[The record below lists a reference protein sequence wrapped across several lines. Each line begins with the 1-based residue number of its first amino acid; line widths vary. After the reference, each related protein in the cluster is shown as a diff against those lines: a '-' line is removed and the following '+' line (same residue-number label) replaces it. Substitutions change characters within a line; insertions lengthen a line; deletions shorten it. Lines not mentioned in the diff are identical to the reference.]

1 MLARVETGNGY
12 RAHRP
17 NLFARRSWSSSPFP
31 LVDAEMPWKGEDWG
45 PEGSLAGTTR
55 RFIQSLAAWMSFV
68 LYRRHFELVRA
79 DTDELR
85 DLVYRLRY
93 QVYAHE
99 RGFENPDDH
108 PEGRESDGFD
118 AHALHILLR
127 HRGSGIVVG
136 TARLVLPRADDL
148 SNSFPVQ
155 ALSSHSILHDPDV
168 ARHAVEFSRLAISR
182 ERLLRCRIGSAGKGW
197 FSTDPV
203 SRDSK
208 LSRAIS
214 RALLPQ
220 LSAGLIA
227 AVIELAAE
235 NGYPIMFSIMEPQL
249 MRKLGRIGIRF
260 PFVDAP
266 VDYHGLRRPCALPSL
281 YDACQTMKAQDRM
294 AWEVVT
300 NRGRTQELALTA
312 QARNEAVRRAVS
324 RAYRLAKQPA
334 PLLLHRS
341 NPAFRAKWLAAMQ
354 SQPIISYSKRVSF

>member
-1 MLARVETGNGY
+1 MIE
-12 RAHRP
+12 RAERREGCHGAGP
-17 NLFARRSWSSSPFP
+17 NAFGERSRTYHPTPSA
-31 LVDAEMPWKGEDWG
+31 DAEMPLSEQDR
-45 PEGSLAGTTR
+45 GSPGTADAQR
-55 RFIQSLAAWMSFV
+55 LIESAAAWISFV

-79 DTDELR
+79 NSEELR
-85 DLVYRLRY
+85 DLVYQLRY

-99 RGFENPDDH
+99 RGFENPGDH
-108 PEGRESDGFD
+108 PGGRERDGFD

-127 HRGSGIVVG
+127 HRASGIVVG

-148 SNSFPVQ
+148 SSSFPVQ

-168 ARHAVEFSRLAISR
+168 ARHAVESSRLAISR
-182 ERLLRCRIGSAGKGW
+182 ERLRRCRIGSVGKGW
-197 FSTDPV
+197 FSTGPV
-203 SRDSK
+203 NRDSK
-208 LSRAIS
+208 LGRAIS

-235 NGYPIMFSIMEPQL
+235 NGYPILFSVMEPQL
-249 MRKLGRIGIRF
+249 IRKLERIGIRF

-266 VDYHGLRRPCALPSL
+266 VVYHGLRHPCALPSL

-312 QARNEAVRRAVS
+312 QTRNEAARRAVS
-324 RAYRLAKQPA
+324 RAYRLAERPA

-341 NPAFRAKWLAAMQ
+341 NPAFRTKWLDAMQ
-354 SQPIISYSKRVSF
+354 SQPIISYSGRNSF